1 MDGADVELVLPFMEP
16 ISQKLGVMMT
26 GGISIQK
33 ENSVTAFA
41 STGVAIKEN
50 FDKYFPESIQL
61 LLKCLNEHQEP

>member
-1 MDGADVELVLPFMEP
+1 
-16 ISQKLGVMMT
+16 MT

-50 FDKYFPESIQL
+50 FDKHFPESIDL
-61 LLKCLNEHQEP
+61 LLKCLNEH